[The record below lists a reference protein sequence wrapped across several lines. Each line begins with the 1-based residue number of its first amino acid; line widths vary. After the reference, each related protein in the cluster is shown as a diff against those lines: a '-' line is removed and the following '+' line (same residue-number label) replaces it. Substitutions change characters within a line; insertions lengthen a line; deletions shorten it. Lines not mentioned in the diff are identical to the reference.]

1 MPNLTTARA
10 GQPASDVVVCLIGK
24 DDAFANV
31 KTGETAVVLYRG

>member
-1 MPNLTTARA
+1 MSELDYCARRSA
-10 GQPASDVVVCLIGK
+10 GVDVVVCLIAK